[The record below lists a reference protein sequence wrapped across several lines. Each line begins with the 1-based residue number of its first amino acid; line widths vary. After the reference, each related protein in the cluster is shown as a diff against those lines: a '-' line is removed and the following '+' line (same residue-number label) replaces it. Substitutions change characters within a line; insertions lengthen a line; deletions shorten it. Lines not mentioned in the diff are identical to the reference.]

1 MSAHDLLLN
10 KGQIK
15 YIYLDFRQTIYFMLY
30 EYQAKGEE
38 GCQALT
44 RDAANRAKP

>member
-15 YIYLDFRQTIYFMLY
+15 FIYLDFRQTIYFMVY
-30 EYQAKGEE
+30 EYQAKGE